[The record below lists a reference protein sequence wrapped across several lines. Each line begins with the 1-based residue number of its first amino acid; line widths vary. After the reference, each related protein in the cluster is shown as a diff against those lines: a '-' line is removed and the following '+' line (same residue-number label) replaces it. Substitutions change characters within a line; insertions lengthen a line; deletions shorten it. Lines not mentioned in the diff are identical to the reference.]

1 MRPTQTPLAALALA
15 LALALS
21 ACNSTPQDPEF
32 SDSDVI
38 MDRLHLVTNARVGMA
53 YVDPDVDLAD
63 FNSIMIDTLDL
74 SNVEVVQPNNNSVST
89 ARRTTWEL
97 TDRDRESL
105 QNAFKEVFERELAET
120 GDYGVVSEVG
130 PNVLR
135 LSAAITQIAPSAT
148 RDDGRSRHVG
158 RTRVYTEG
166 AGNMTMAF
174 ALSDS
179 QTGEVFAIVKDT
191 RSGSPVWGLNNS
203 VSNMGDVRFMFNR
216 WARMLRARMDIA
228 HGY

>member
-1 MRPTQTPLAALALA
+1 MRSTLYLFTALLFAATLAA
-15 LALALS
+15 
-21 ACNSTPQDPEF
+21 CNNAPREPEF
-32 SDSDVI
+32 SDSEVI
-38 MDRLHLVTNARVGMA
+38 LERLHMVTNARVGMA
-53 YVDPDVDLAD
+53 YVDPNVDLGEFTA
-63 FNSIMIDTLDL
+63 IMLDPL
-74 SNVEVVQPNNNSVST
+74 DVSNVEIIQPNASAST
-89 ARRTTWEL
+89 SRRNTWAL

-105 QNAFKEVFERELAET
+105 QNAFREVFERELAET
-120 GDYGVVSEVG
+120 GDYGVVSEPG

-135 LSAAITQIAPSAT
+135 LSAAITRIAPNAA
-148 RDDGRSRHVG
+148 RDDGRSRQTG

-166 AGNMTMAF
+166 AGSMTMAF

-179 QTGEVFAIVKDT
+179 QSSEVFAIVKDT
-191 RSGSPVWGLNNS
+191 RSGSPMWGVNNS